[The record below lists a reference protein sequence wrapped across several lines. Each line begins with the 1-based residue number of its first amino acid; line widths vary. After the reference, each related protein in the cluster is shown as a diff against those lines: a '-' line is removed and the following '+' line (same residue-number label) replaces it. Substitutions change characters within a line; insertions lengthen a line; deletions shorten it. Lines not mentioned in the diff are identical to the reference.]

1 MGANGLEC
9 LTETG
14 QALAFF
20 FGGEGGPVAVIH
32 MVEQVLHKPP
42 FLGEQGG
49 GRRFG
54 GGRKGGRGHDRGGGG
69 VG

>member
-1 MGANGLEC
+1 MGADGLQR

-32 MVEQVLHKPP
+32 VVEQVLHKPAL
-42 FLGEQGG
+42 LGEQGG
-49 GRRFG
+49 GTGFG
-54 GGRKGGRGHDRGGGG
+54 GGRKGGRGHDGGGCG
-69 VG
+69 EG